1 MTKKRTPFFP
11 QDERPPDAS
20 GVMPDGTKWEVR
32 ALSLDEAAASMGTT
46 EAELAE
52 RLRRLESGE
61 AKTIPIDEF
70 LADLRRKNAH

>member
-1 MTKKRTPFFP
+1 MTKKREPFYP

-61 AKTIPIDEF
+61 AKTIPFDEW
-70 LADLRRKNAH
+70 LAARRRERAH